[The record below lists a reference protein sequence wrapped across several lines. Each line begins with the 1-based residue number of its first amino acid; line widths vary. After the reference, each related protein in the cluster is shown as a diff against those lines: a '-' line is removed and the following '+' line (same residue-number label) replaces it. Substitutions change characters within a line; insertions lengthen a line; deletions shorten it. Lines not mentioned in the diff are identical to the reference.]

1 MAYDAPSVAALR
13 QARARRDAALRRR
26 LVPVALLAVTAMI
39 VTVARD
45 KPGPGASGAS
55 LAIAIALGG
64 LAVGIFGMVG
74 RFGIGLLP
82 SSRPRVSLRACLP
95 VLGLLLVSSAVLY
108 WFQPG
113 GPGVVGMYL
122 AVAGSA
128 RVISVRRS
136 AALLIA
142 CLVFFAIH
150 QSFVAAVG
158 LAAVYTVAL
167 FSRRIRA
174 QEQEEERLLVQLE
187 ETRGAEVRAAALAE
201 RQRLARD
208 MHDVLAHSLSGL
220 VMQLEGARLLAA
232 SAPDDDRLPTAIDR
246 AHQLAKNGL
255 SEARQAIAMLRDEEL
270 PGPERTAAL
279 AGEFEADTGIPCRF
293 TTAGEPRALASAVR
307 LALYRVAQEALTNI
321 RKHASPDRVEVR
333 LEYLP
338 AEVSLTIED
347 RLDPAPWAGQGGLG
361 GMDSPQKPGDPGGAS
376 PRGYGITGMRE
387 RAELLGGSIDAGP
400 TQDGFR
406 VRLRVPA

>member
-1 MAYDAPSVAALR
+1 VSGQAPADAFDAPSVAALR

-26 LVPVALLAVTAMI
+26 LVPFALLAATAI
-39 VTVARD
+39 IITASRD

-55 LAIAIALGG
+55 LAVAIALAG
-64 LAVGIFGMVG
+64 LVVAIFGMVG

-82 SSRPRVSLRACLP
+82 GGRPVSVRTCLP
-95 VLGLLLVSSAVLY
+95 MLGLLLVSSAVLY
-108 WFQPG
+108 WFQPD
-113 GPGVVGMYL
+113 GPGVVGLYL

-128 RVISVRRS
+128 RLLSIRRS
-136 AALLIA
+136 GALLIA
-142 CLVFFAIH
+142 CLVFFGIH

-158 LAAVYTVAL
+158 LAAIYTMAL

-232 SAPDDDRLPTAIDR
+232 SAPDDERLPAAIDR

-255 SEARQAIAMLRDEEL
+255 VEARQAIATLRDEEL
-270 PGPERTAAL
+270 PGPERIAAL
-279 AGEFEADTGIPCRF
+279 AEAFESDTGIPCRF
-293 TTAGEPRALASAVR
+293 TMVGQTRALGSSAR

-321 RKHASPDRVEVR
+321 RKHASPDRVDIR

-338 AEVSLTIED
+338 AEVSLVVED
-347 RLDPAPWAGQGGLG
+347 HGAP
-361 GMDSPQKPGDPGGAS
+361 PYGAQTNG
-376 PRGYGITGMRE
+376 GYGITGMRE
-387 RAELLGGSIDAGP
+387 RAELLGGAIDAGP
-400 TQDGFR
+400 TDDGFR
-406 VRLRVPA
+406 VWLRVPA

>member
-1 MAYDAPSVAALR
+1 MIGQPPEDVAYDAPSVAALR

-26 LVPVALLAVTAMI
+26 LVPVALLAATAMI
-39 VTVARD
+39 VTVSRD

-55 LAIAIALGG
+55 LAVAIALGG
-64 LAVGIFGMVG
+64 LVVGIFAIG

-82 SSRPRVSLRACLP
+82 GNRPWVSGRFCLP
-95 VLGLLLVSSAVLY
+95 MLGLLLVSSAVLY

-113 GPGVVGMYL
+113 GSGVVGLYL

-128 RVISVRRS
+128 RVLSIRRS
-136 AALLIA
+136 GALLAA
-142 CLVFFAIH
+142 CLVFFGIH
-150 QSFVAAVG
+150 QSFVPALG
-158 LAAVYTVAL
+158 LAAVYTMAL

-232 SAPDDDRLPTAIDR
+232 SAPDDERLPATIDR

-270 PGPERTAAL
+270 PGPERAVAL
-279 AGEFEADTGIPCRF
+279 AKEFEADTGIPCRF
-293 TTAGEPRALASAVR
+293 TTAGEPRVLGSGVR

-321 RKHASPDRVEVR
+321 RKHASPDRVDVR

-338 AEVSLTIED
+338 AEVSLLVED
-347 RLDPAPWAGQGGLG
+347 HGAPP
-361 GMDSPQKPGDPGGAS
+361 SGAEANG
-376 PRGYGITGMRE
+376 GYGITGMRE
-387 RAELLGGSIDAGP
+387 RAELLGGAIDAGP
-400 TQDGFR
+400 TEDGFR